1 MEKVNDG
8 VYQSVSGY
16 ANAYIIDGDDG
27 VTLIDTSVPKKLES
41 ISSALEGIG
50 RSLADVTAI
59 VITHGHGDHCGSAAA
74 VKAESKALLI
84 ASEVDATVIR
94 GDAEPQMPPFM
105 DKYRFL
111 KPLSRFAPSADP
123 VAVDDTIRGDQ
134 TINLVADLSA
144 IQTPGHTDGH
154 MSLILDRGGGI
165 LFVGDAAV
173 ASRSGSIKRGFM
185 NVAATAFDDS
195 LRKIAT
201 HQFET
206 AYFGHS
212 APIKTDATGAFQRF
226 VATI

>member
-16 ANAYIIDGDDG
+16 VNAYIIDGDDG
-27 VTLIDTSVPKKLES
+27 VTLIDTSVPKKLGS
-41 ISSALEGIG
+41 ISSALAGIG
-50 RSLADVTAI
+50 RSLADINAI
-59 VITHGHGDHCGSAAA
+59 VITHGHDDHFGSAAA
-74 VKAESKALLI
+74 VKAESKAI
-84 ASEVDATVIR
+84 VVASDVDAPVIR
-94 GDAEPQMPPFM
+94 GDAEPQLPPFM

-123 VAVDDTIRGDQ
+123 VAVDHTIRGDQ
-134 TINLVADLSA
+134 PVDLVADLSA

-173 ASRSGSIKRGFM
+173 ASLSGAIKRGFI
-185 NVAATAFDDS
+185 NVAAAEFDNS
-195 LRKIAT
+195 LRKIAA